1 MGDTRPNGSFPCA
14 SFNENVSS
22 AIAQKANIYQ
32 RKETNQVGV
41 VRSAQGVRKAGY
53 LLQELRKLDDK
64 SSLGWGWGG
73 GKQLKPGPRT
83 AARSPGPTQRQP
95 VELGT
100 VLCDESDFWGKKN
113 RMKYVE
119 CLVAVMKHERKE
131 E

>member
-1 MGDTRPNGSFPCA
+1 M
-14 SFNENVSS
+14 
-22 AIAQKANIYQ
+22 
-32 RKETNQVGV
+32 
-41 VRSAQGVRKAGY
+41 RKAGY
-53 LLQELRKLDDK
+53 LLQELRKLDNK

-113 RMKYVE
+113 RMKNVE